1 MITAIVLAIDFAVP
15 PPPSPPPPSPPPP
28 SPPPPSPPPPSLPP
42 SPEPAR
48 QLLATA
54 LEGQGSTLVD
64 RIKAALLDSFADAA
78 PEANITAD
86 QIAVE
91 DLGWSSDTKLKVTIV
106 PTAQRDEVLRIVMDN
121 SSIVTDLGFL
131 LNKWNIFRN
140 AEGRPSLFLLLGRKP
155 WKFGGS
161 PYSRQPSWLVPVAVF
176 MPSSMLLLAFS
187 VYVCRRAGANDRAE
201 RSRRAEKPVED
212 NRDHRPDLLRSMT
225 TRSLRRASSM
235 DPPSEY
241 GEPSIRQEQ
250 SLVPVTDL

>member
-1 MITAIVLAIDFAVP
+1 MITALVLAIGFAVP

-64 RIKAALLDSFADAA
+64 RVKAALLDSFADAA

-140 AEGRPSLFLLLGRKP
+140 AEGRP
-155 WKFGGS
+155 
-161 PYSRQPSWLVPVAVF
+161 
-176 MPSSMLLLAFS
+176 
-187 VYVCRRAGANDRAE
+187 
-201 RSRRAEKPVED
+201 
-212 NRDHRPDLLRSMT
+212 
-225 TRSLRRASSM
+225 
-235 DPPSEY
+235 
-241 GEPSIRQEQ
+241 
-250 SLVPVTDL
+250 

>member
-1 MITAIVLAIDFAVP
+1 MITALVLAIGFAV
-15 PPPSPPPPSPPPP
+15 PPPP